1 MRLFILGALLSIDLA
16 ISEGDKLKATM
27 QLSKGFLLR
36 SEFIAMLLVRNSSST
51 LGKVSKKVK
60 AWSATHLAYRRL
72 TSHSHIQK
80 KRLKICLYILQ
91 FFLKLNGRNLR
102 NSQTRQNLQRSTA
115 PGGSNIYNHKGSCT
129 CVRNKSFYGNP
140 FRNLMELVKR
150 NFRAFSPRSGLDF
163 FSAT

>member
-60 AWSATHLAYRRL
+60 AWSANPLSLSKANESQSYPE
-72 TSHSHIQK
+72 K
-80 KRLKICLYILQ
+80 KVKDLPLYSAI
-91 FFLKLNGRNLR
+91 FSEIEWK
-102 NSQTRQNLQRSTA
+102 
-115 PGGSNIYNHKGSCT
+115 
-129 CVRNKSFYGNP
+129 KS
-140 FRNLMELVKR
+140 
-150 NFRAFSPRSGLDF
+150 S
-163 FSAT
+163 

>member
-1 MRLFILGALLSIDLA
+1 
-16 ISEGDKLKATM
+16 
-27 QLSKGFLLR
+27 
-36 SEFIAMLLVRNSSST
+36 MLLVRNSSST
-51 LGKVSKKVK
+51 LGKVSKKFK
-60 AWSATHLAYRRL
+60 AWSANPLSLSKAKESR
-72 TSHSHIQK
+72 HIQK

-129 CVRNKSFYGNP
+129 CVRNKSFYGSP